1 MEQRRQSSE
10 AFVSLS
16 AYLVDILIAD
26 LAQISSRSSL
36 LAFDL
41 LTTLVASADVVDNT
55 TYDYV
60 KVYAGILDMLSTH
73 ATTLEVT
80 SFFQEILSETFV
92 SSSQANLIL
101 GVAEQ
106 LTDKLS
112 ARTLRLLLPVAEE

>member
-10 AFVSLS
+10 VFVTLS
-16 AYLVDILIAD
+16 AYLVDILIGD

-41 LTTLVASADVVDNT
+41 LATLVASADVVDNT

-60 KVYAGILDMLSTH
+60 KVYAGILDMLSTQ
-73 ATTLEVT
+73 ATTLEVA
-80 SFFQEILSETFV
+80 SFFREILSETFV

-106 LTDKLS
+106 LMDKLS
-112 ARTLRLLLPVAEE
+112 ARTLRMLLPVAEE